1 MAGLNKVYIL
11 GRLGADPE
19 LKNAGDKKVCRLS
32 IATSEKYKDKE
43 TTTWHSIIVWGKL
56 AEVCAQYLEK
66 GSQALVEG
74 KIQTRNY
81 EKNGAK
87 VYVTEILAS
96 SVQFLDQK
104 TSEKSE
110 DTSFPWDSDGGAL

>member
-1 MAGLNKVYIL
+1 MAGMNKVIIM

-19 LKNAGDKKVCRLS
+19 VKDAGDKKVARMS

-43 TTTWHSIIVWGKL
+43 TTTWHTIIAWGAL
-56 AEVCAQYLEK
+56 GVLCGQYLKK

-74 KIQTRNY
+74 KIQTRSY
-81 EKNGAK
+81 DKDGKK

-104 TSEKSE
+104 SSEKAGS
-110 DTSFPWDSDGGAL
+110 DSYPWDGQ